1 MEEMNELTAE
11 ERARILQH
19 ELEAVYGSSSY
30 KIGRAVTWLPRH
42 AKKAL
47 AYLAHNGPAISAKY
61 LYTYAKY
68 HKVANKDYAY
78 WACLQKK
85 DYPEALKKWFLE
97 TNYTHTPLD
106 LEHPKSFSEKTQW
119 LKLYGGFE
127 DVYPLVDKYA
137 VREWVKEKIG
147 EEYLIPLLGVWDRF
161 DDIDFDK
168 LPDKFML
175 KVNHGAGWNIAVQDK
190 SKFDKAD
197 AKRKIESWLK
207 LNYCYLMGGLD
218 VQYIHIKPRI
228 IAEKFIENDGGDLY
242 DYKIFCFNGE
252 PKIIL
257 HIEERYTDKEERM
270 FFLDTDWN
278 QLPFN
283 INVPLELDADLPR
296 PANLEKMLDIAR
308 TLSQGYTAVRVDLYS
323 LNDGS
328 IKFGEMTFTTESGIS
343 RWHPESA
350 NDFMGS
356 LIHLPGVDDA
366 PAGGQRV
373 TPAVSV
379 IVPVYK
385 AEATLDACVE
395 SILAQ
400 TFPDFELLLIDDE
413 SPDRCP
419 EMCDAWAKKDPRI
432 RVLHPA
438 KAGPGPSGARNAGVQ
453 AAAAPWLTMVDSDD
467 TIAPDLVEKL
477 LAGAETTGAEL
488 VICNGCPVTE
498 DGARH
503 PLPADEQFT
512 KDTLLD
518 VDAFWD
524 AFHTPWINQFTGT
537 AHRLYAARLFD
548 GVRYPVGLLHED
560 YYVLPDLIA
569 HCSAVYCMAFTGY
582 YVLRHAGSITDGAR
596 HEVRLA
602 MTKGDIHRAEYFL
615 RNGWYDRAEGALTDA
630 ALFLHDNK
638 RAYDLTKPGH
648 RAEFA
653 ETKRELCRVYDA
665 LAAQKGSAPMK
676 LRAAALR
683 AGLGVFAMYVR
694 ARG

>member
-1 MEEMNELTAE
+1 M
-11 ERARILQH
+11 
-19 ELEAVYGSSSY
+19 
-30 KIGRAVTWLPRH
+30 
-42 AKKAL
+42 
-47 AYLAHNGPAISAKY
+47 
-61 LYTYAKY
+61 
-68 HKVANKDYAY
+68 
-78 WACLQKK
+78 
-85 DYPEALKKWFLE
+85 
-97 TNYTHTPLD
+97 
-106 LEHPKSFSEKTQW
+106 
-119 LKLYGGFE
+119 
-127 DVYPLVDKYA
+127 
-137 VREWVKEKIG
+137 
-147 EEYLIPLLGVWDRF
+147 
-161 DDIDFDK
+161 
-168 LPDKFML
+168 
-175 KVNHGAGWNIAVQDK
+175 
-190 SKFDKAD
+190 
-197 AKRKIESWLK
+197 
-207 LNYCYLMGGLD
+207 
-218 VQYIHIKPRI
+218 
-228 IAEKFIENDGGDLY
+228 
-242 DYKIFCFNGE
+242 
-252 PKIIL
+252 
-257 HIEERYTDKEERM
+257 
-270 FFLDTDWN
+270 
-278 QLPFN
+278 
-283 INVPLELDADLPR
+283 
-296 PANLEKMLDIAR
+296 
-308 TLSQGYTAVRVDLYS
+308 
-323 LNDGS
+323 
-328 IKFGEMTFTTESGIS
+328 
-343 RWHPESA
+343 
-350 NDFMGS
+350 
-356 LIHLPGVDDA
+356 
-366 PAGGQRV
+366 

-419 EMCDAWAKKDPRI
+419 EMCDAWAKKDQRI

-602 MTKGDIHRAEYFL
+602 MTKGDIHRAECFL

-653 ETKRELCRVYDA
+653 ETKHELCRVYDA
-665 LAAQKGSAPMK
+665 LAAQKGSASMK